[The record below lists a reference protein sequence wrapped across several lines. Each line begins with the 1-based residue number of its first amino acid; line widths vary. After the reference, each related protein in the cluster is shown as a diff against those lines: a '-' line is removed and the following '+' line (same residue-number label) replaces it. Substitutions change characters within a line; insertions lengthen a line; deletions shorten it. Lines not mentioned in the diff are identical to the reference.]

1 MMGAMKSS
9 TFMEIDSIDK
19 MKSLA
24 CQCQHR
30 ENSAFG
36 VPVND
41 DITLL
46 KIAACQQQFRKNIIL
61 LFKYLPP
68 CATFSI

>member
-24 CQCQHR
+24 CHHR

>member
-1 MMGAMKSS
+1 MGAMKSS

-24 CQCQHR
+24 CHHR

-68 CATFSI
+68 CVTFGI